1 MLQDSRTH
9 GDVRRDAIVEFVAEH
24 HREKGYGPTLRE
36 VAAAVGL
43 RTHAAAQYQIW
54 ILVEAGVLAAE
65 PRIPRSIRL
74 GAEMHSREP
83 L

>member
-1 MLQDSRTH
+1 MAPH
-9 GDVRRDAIVEFVAEH
+9 GPWRQGDKRRDAIVEFVAEH

-43 RTHAAAQYQIW
+43 KAHGTAQYQIQV
-54 ILVEAGVLAAE
+54 LVAAGVLAVE

-74 GAEMHSREP
+74 VANSGEGG
-83 L
+83 